1 VSCDDAAVEIGIFG
15 FESTVSGLTASV
27 RTARDQGFGSYWM
40 AQLFGLDALTALA
53 VVATEVDGIGLGTS
67 VVPTYPRHPMVL
79 AQQALTVNQV
89 SGGRLTLGIGLSHQ
103 PVVEGMWG
111 LPFDRPVRH
120 MTDYLEILMPL
131 LAGERI
137 SYTGEAVTGHGQV
150 EVAAEPCPV
159 VVAALGPRM
168 LELAG
173 RRTDGT
179 LTWMVGPRTL
189 AEHTVPAITAAAESA
204 GRGAPQVI
212 VGVPVCV
219 TDDPT
224 GALQRAGT
232 AYAIYG
238 QLPSYR
244 AMLDREGVEAPEEI
258 AVIGGGAEVGE
269 RLHGLVEAGA
279 TLVAASEFGTAGERE
294 ATREV
299 LVGLLG

>member
-1 VSCDDAAVEIGIFG
+1 
-15 FESTVSGLTASV
+15 
-27 RTARDQGFGSYWM
+27 
-40 AQLFGLDALTALA
+40 
-53 VVATEVDGIGLGTS
+53 
-67 VVPTYPRHPMVL
+67 
-79 AQQALTVNQV
+79 
-89 SGGRLTLGIGLSHQ
+89 
-103 PVVEGMWG
+103 
-111 LPFDRPVRH
+111 
-120 MTDYLEILMPL
+120 
-131 LAGERI
+131 
-137 SYTGEAVTGHGQV
+137 
-150 EVAAEPCPV
+150 
-159 VVAALGPRM
+159 
-168 LELAG
+168 
-173 RRTDGT
+173 
-179 LTWMVGPRTL
+179 MVGPRTL

-219 TDDPT
+219 TDDPA

-279 TLVAASEFGTAGERE
+279 TLVAASEFGTVGERE

>member
-1 VSCDDAAVEIGIFG
+1 VPQI
-15 FESTVSGLTASV
+15 
-27 RTARDQGFGSYWM
+27 
-40 AQLFGLDALTALA
+40 FGLDALTALA
-53 VVATEVDGIGLGTS
+53 VVAAEVDGIGLGTS
-67 VVPTYPRHPMVL
+67 VVPTYPRHPMAL

-111 LPFDRPVRH
+111 IPFDRPLRH
-120 MTDYLEILMPL
+120 MADYLEILMPL
-131 LAGERI
+131 LAGERV
-137 SYTGEAVTGHGQV
+137 SHTGEAVTGRGEV
-150 EVAAEPCPV
+150 EVAADPCPV

-189 AEHTVPAITAAAESA
+189 AEHTVPTIAAAAESA

-219 TDDPT
+219 TDDP
-224 GALQRAGT
+224 ADARQRAST
-232 AYAIYG
+232 IYAIYG

-244 AMLDREGVEAPEEI
+244 AMLDREGIEAPEEI
-258 AVIGGGAEVGE
+258 AVIGGAGEVGE
-269 RLHGLVEAGA
+269 RLNGLVEAGA
-279 TLVAASEFGTAGERE
+279 TLVAASEFGNAGERE
-294 ATREV
+294 ATRDL

>member
-1 VSCDDAAVEIGIFG
+1 VDIGIFG
-15 FESTVSGLTASV
+15 FDSTVSGLAANV
-27 RTARDQGFGSYWM
+27 ATARDQGFGSYWM
-40 AQLFGLDALTALA
+40 PQIFGLDALTALA

-103 PVVEGMWG
+103 AVVEGMWG
-111 LPFDRPVRH
+111 IPFDHPLRH
-120 MTDYLEILMPL
+120 MADYLEILMPL
-131 LAGERI
+131 LAGERV
-137 SYTGEAVTGHGQV
+137 SHTGEAVTGRGEV
-150 EVAAEPCPV
+150 EVSADPCPV

-189 AEHTVPAITAAAESA
+189 AEHTVPTITAAAESA
-204 GRGAPQVI
+204 GRDAPQVI
-212 VGVPVCV
+212 AGVPVCV
-219 TDDPT
+219 TADPV
-224 GALQRAGT
+224 GARQRAAT

-244 AMLDREGVEAPEEI
+244 AMLDREGIEAPEEI
-258 AVIGGGAEVGE
+258 ALIGGGDEVSEG
-269 RLHGLVEAGA
+269 LHGLVEAGA
-279 TLVAASEFGTAGERE
+279 TLVAATEFGTSDERA